1 MLTKKEVFGHAAG
14 GVGHNLIYALFS
26 GFLLIFYTD
35 IFGLSPAFTGVL
47 FLVARVWDAVNDPMM
62 GLLADR
68 THSRMGRY
76 RIWLVRAAP
85 VIAAALLLCFF
96 APDLPRAAQY
106 VYCFATYILLGMS
119 FTAADIPYWTL
130 PSVMTDDP
138 VQRNR
143 VFSISSMTC
152 CLASGIGAVAA
163 PLLIGG
169 APDKAAGYLLCAAVF
184 GGIGI
189 AGYLLCAFLV
199 REHVAPPPHSGG
211 AGRFAARAGPQQARC
226 SMLMAG
232 QPVRQPGV
240 PAEDRRQHLLRHLHA
255 GRFRADHLP
264 LRGAAARHADRRG
277 ALVPRAD
284 PRASAPKHAMQ
295 ARIRRGRGGVAGL
308 LGLRLRQH
316 PAGARAFSLLSAVV
330 IGAFTVLV
338 NAMTADAIDY
348 SEYLCGQRNEGIITS
363 TRTFITKLATAVAGT
378 GVAFSLGF
386 IGYVPNAAQTEAVR
400 GAFQNMMSLI
410 PAVLYA
416 AGWLTLLLYP
426 LSRAAYARLQQDL
439 RQRRENAH
447 A

>member
-14 GVGHNLIYALFS
+14 GIGHNLIYALFS

-47 FLVARVWDAVNDPMM
+47 FLIARVWDAVNDPMM

-76 RIWLVRAAP
+76 RVWLVRAAP

-96 APDLPRAAQY
+96 VPDLPRAAQY

-143 VFSISSMTC
+143 VFSISSMAC

-163 PLLIGG
+163 PILIGTT
-169 APDKAAGYLLCAAVF
+169 ADKAAGYLLCAAVF

-189 AGYLLCAFLV
+189 AGYLLCAALV
-199 REHVAPPPHSGG
+199 REHLAPPPHTEALG
-211 AGRFAARAGPQQARC
+211 ASLRALGRNKPLLV
-226 SMLMAG
+226 LMAASLFG
-232 QPVRQPGV
+232 NLAFQLKIAANTYYGTYTLGDFGLITYLS
-240 PAEDRRQHLLRHLHA
+240 AALLFGMLI
-255 GRFRADHLP
+255 
-264 LRGAAARHADRRG
+264 GA
-277 ALVPRAD
+277 ALVPRLI
-284 PRASAPKHAMQ
+284 RALGSKTAMQ
-295 ARIRRGRGGVAGL
+295 LVFAAGVAVSLAYWACGYASIPL
-308 LGLRLRQH
+308 VL
-316 PAGARAFSLLSAVV
+316 AFSLLSAVV